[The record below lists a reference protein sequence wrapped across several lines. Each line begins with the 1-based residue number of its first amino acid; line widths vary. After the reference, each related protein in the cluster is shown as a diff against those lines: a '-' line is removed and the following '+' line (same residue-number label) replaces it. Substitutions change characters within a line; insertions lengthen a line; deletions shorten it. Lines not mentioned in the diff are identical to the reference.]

1 MKRIF
6 SINVLVA
13 SLLALAVFTARA
25 EDETNQFAI
34 LHSDASVSKKWEACQ
49 RLRII
54 GTAKA
59 VPEVAALLTDKRLS
73 QAARQTLDGLPYP
86 EVDDVLRDALGK
98 TSGLLKAGIVDSMG
112 WRAKPASV
120 PLLIPLLSD
129 ADANVAA
136 ASATA
141 LGRIG
146 GRKAIA
152 ALTTARDQSPAVVQA
167 AAQASLLQCAERLR
181 EKNDKKDAAAI
192 FRGLYAGKY
201 PLGIRTAAWRG
212 LVLSDS
218 AHQAELMVAALRGT
232 DRAFA
237 LAAIKVLRESNDRR
251 LVRACAGQ
259 WALLPAEAQVA
270 VCDAEVKQGADG
282 LRIVRDAAHSPH
294 PAVRMAA
301 WTALGNLN
309 DLASIPLLAQAAATG
324 DETERQAAR
333 DSLARLH
340 GTGASKALL
349 AAINPAA
356 TPEKV
361 ELLRILGTRQDDN
374 STKILLQNAAV
385 GDDAVRRAA
394 LYSLREIAP
403 PQALSPLLEIAA
415 KAGSDDLRQ
424 ATLNSLVAVC
434 QASPDKDAA
443 SRTVVE
449 TVGHLPAAQQ
459 GAFFDLLSELG
470 TPTALASVQAASRS
484 QDLDL
489 AKQAVRA
496 LAQWPNAAPADS
508 LLELAHT
515 SADPILSTLA
525 MSGAIAV
532 NATEPEVSKRT
543 AFLKKAL
550 EEARRPDEKKQA
562 LSQIGQIPT
571 PEALAVAVNALAAP
585 DVANEAA
592 LAVVDIAE
600 KLAGSN
606 PQLAEEAAAKVLQQ
620 NKTGELFQRA
630 WALRPKFGKGIPF
643 IRDWVVCG
651 PYSKPGVTGATAIFK
666 VPFGPELAD
675 QKVDWK
681 DAPSEDRVGLTK
693 LFPGAENCDAY
704 LRTTIVVPE
713 DCSGMLL
720 MGSDDGIKAWLNGVV
735 VHSHNVDR
743 GDVVDQ
749 DMARVTLKKG
759 VNELVLKISQG
770 GAGWSACAR
779 IVGLDGNPIPGLE
792 IQRPTGASGVLAGAE

>member
-6 SINVLVA
+6 QINVLAV
-13 SLLALAVFTARA
+13 SLLAFAVITARA
-25 EDETNQFAI
+25 DDETNQFAI
-34 LHSDASVSKKWEACQ
+34 LHSHASVSKKWAACQ
-49 RLRII
+49 RLRVI

-59 VPEVAALLTDKRLS
+59 VPEVAALLTDEQLS

-112 WRAKPASV
+112 WRGKPASL

-146 GRKAIA
+146 GRKAIT
-152 ALTTARDQSPAVVQA
+152 ALTTASDRSPAVVQA
-167 AAQASLLQCAERLR
+167 AAQASLLQCAQHLT
-181 EKNDKKDAAAI
+181 EKNDKAEAAAI
-192 FRGLYAGKY
+192 FRGLYADKY
-201 PLGIRTAAWRG
+201 PFGIRTAAWRG

-218 AHQAELMVAALRGT
+218 AHQAEMMVAALRGT
-232 DRAFA
+232 DRALE
-237 LAAIKVLRESNDRR
+237 LAAIQVLRESNDRR
-251 LVRACAGQ
+251 LVRACASQ
-259 WALLPAEAQVA
+259 WALLPAAAQLA
-270 VCDAEVKQGADG
+270 VSDAEVKQGAAG
-282 LRIVRDAAHSPH
+282 LRVVRNASLSPH
-294 PAVRMAA
+294 LAVRVAA
-301 WTALGNLN
+301 WTDLGNLN
-309 DLASIPLLAQAAATG
+309 DLASIPALAQAAAAG

-340 GTGASKALL
+340 GSGVYKALL
-349 AAINPAA
+349 AAINRAA

-361 ELLRILGTRQDDN
+361 ELLRVLGTRQEDN
-374 STKILLQNAAV
+374 STKVLLQNAAV
-385 GDDAVRRAA
+385 GDEAVRRAA
-394 LYSLREIAP
+394 LNSLREIAP

-424 ATLNSLVAVC
+424 EALDSLVAVC
-434 QASPDKDAA
+434 HASPDKDAT
-443 SRTVVE
+443 SRIVVE
-449 TVGHLPAAQQ
+449 AVEHLPAAQQ
-459 GAFFDLLSELG
+459 GAFFYLLTELG
-470 TPTALASVQAASRS
+470 TPAALTPVETASRS
-484 QDLDL
+484 KDLDL

-496 LAQWPNAAPADS
+496 LAEWPNAAPADS

-515 SADPILSTLA
+515 STDPILSTLA

-532 NATEPEVSKRT
+532 NGTEPEVSKRM

-550 EEARRPDEKKQA
+550 EGARRPDEKKQA

-571 PEALAVAVNALAAP
+571 PEALAVAVNALADP

-606 PQLAEEAAAKVLQQ
+606 PQLAQEAAAKVLQQ
-620 NKTGELFQRA
+620 KKAGELFQRV
-630 WALRPKFGKGIPF
+630 WALRLKSEKDIPF
-643 IRDWVVCG
+643 IRDWVLCG

-666 VPFGPELAD
+666 IPFGPELRD

-681 DAPSEDRVGLTK
+681 DVPSQDHIGLGHM
-693 LFPGAENCDAY
+693 FRGAENCDAY

-713 DCSGMLL
+713 DCSAMLL
-720 MGSDDGIKAWLNGVV
+720 MGSDDGVKAWLNGAV

-743 GDVVDQ
+743 AEVVDQ
-749 DMARVTLKKG
+749 DVAPVTLKKG
-759 VNELVLKISQG
+759 ANELLLKVSQG
-770 GAGWSACAR
+770 GAGWSVCAR
-779 IVGLDGNPIPGLE
+779 IVGTDGNPIPGLE

>member
-13 SLLALAVFTARA
+13 SLLVLAVITARA
-25 EDETNQFAI
+25 DDETSQFAI
-34 LHSDASVSKKWEACQ
+34 LHSDASVSKKWQACQ
-49 RLRII
+49 KLRVI
-54 GTAKA
+54 GTVKA
-59 VPEVAALLTDKRLS
+59 VPEVAALLTDKQLS
-73 QAARQTLDGLPYP
+73 QAARQTLEGLPYP
-86 EVDDVLRDALGK
+86 EVDDVLRNALGK

-112 WRAKPASV
+112 WRGKPASL

-129 ADANVAA
+129 PDANVAA

-152 ALTTARDQSPAVVQA
+152 ALTTACDQSPAVVQA

-181 EKNDKKDAAAI
+181 EKNDKADAAAI
-192 FRGLYAGKY
+192 FRGLYTDKY

-218 AHQAELMVAALRGT
+218 AHQAELMLAALRGT
-232 DRAFA
+232 DHAFE
-237 LAAIKVLRESNDRR
+237 LAAIQVLRESNDRR

-259 WALLPAEAQVA
+259 WDLLPAEAQLA
-270 VCDAEVKQGADG
+270 VCDAAVKQGAAG
-282 LRIVRDAAHSPH
+282 LRVVRNASQSPH
-294 PAVRMAA
+294 PAVRVAA

-309 DLASIPLLAQAAATG
+309 DLTFIPALAKAAAAG

-349 AAINPAA
+349 AAINRAA

-361 ELLRILGTRQDDN
+361 ELLRVLGTRRDDN
-374 STKILLQNAAV
+374 STKVLLQNAAA
-385 GDDAVRRAA
+385 GDEAVRRAA
-394 LYSLREIAP
+394 LNSLREIAP

-415 KAGSDDLRQ
+415 KAGSDELRQ
-424 ATLNSLVAVC
+424 VALDSLVAVC
-434 QASPDKDAA
+434 EASPDKDAT

-449 TVGHLPAAQQ
+449 TVGRLPAAQQ
-459 GAFFDLLSELG
+459 GAFFYLLAELG
-470 TPTALASVQAASRS
+470 TPAALAPVQAASRS

-508 LLELAHT
+508 LLDLAHT
-515 SADPILSTLA
+515 STDPILSTLA

-532 NATEPEVSKRT
+532 NGTEPEISKRV

-550 EEARRPDEKKQA
+550 AEARRPDEKKEA
-562 LSQIGQIPT
+562 LSQIGQIST
-571 PEALAVAVNALAAP
+571 PEALAVAVNALADP

-606 PQLAEEAAAKVLQQ
+606 PQLTQEAAAKVLQL
-620 NKTGELFQRA
+620 KKGGELFQRV
-630 WALRPKFGKGIPF
+630 WALRLKSEKDIPF
-643 IRDWVVCG
+643 IRDWVLCG
-651 PYSKPGVTGATAIFK
+651 PYSKPGVTGAVAIFK
-666 VPFGPELAD
+666 VPFGPELRD
-675 QKVDWK
+675 QQVDWK
-681 DAPSEDRVGLTK
+681 DVPSQDRVGLAK

-713 DCSGMLL
+713 DCSAMLL
-720 MGSDDGIKAWLNGVV
+720 MGSDDGIKAWLNGTV

-743 GDVVDQ
+743 PDVVDQ
-749 DMARVTLKKG
+749 DVAPVALKKG
-759 VNELVLKISQG
+759 ANELVLKISQG

-779 IVGLDGNPIPGLE
+779 IVGTDGNPIPGLE